1 MLNLLIILFLFGSIL
16 GSFYNVVGLRVPENQ
31 SIVKPRSHCK
41 HCKHTLSYLE
51 LIPILSYV
59 FLGGKCRRCK
69 ESVSALYP
77 AVELLT
83 GTLFAAAPL
92 ILGWTSELIVAW
104 TLVSLM
110 VIIFVSDYKYM
121 IIPNKILFLFGV
133 ILTAERILIPLS
145 PWWDSLVGGVL
156 GFLLLLFIAVISKGG
171 MGGGDIKLYSV
182 IGIALG
188 VKLVLLSFFLATLF
202 GAFLGGIGMLLGVVK
217 KGKPIPFGPFIG
229 MGTLIAYFYGNELIE
244 WYFHSVL

>member
-1 MLNLLIILFLFGSIL
+1 MSI
-16 GSFYNVVGLRVPENQ
+16 
-31 SIVKPRSHCK
+31 
-41 HCKHTLSYLE
+41 
-51 LIPILSYV
+51 
-59 FLGGKCRRCK
+59 
-69 ESVSALYP
+69 SALYP
-77 AVELLT
+77 AAELST

-92 ILGWTSELIVAW
+92 ILGWTSEVIVAW

-121 IIPNKILFLFGV
+121 IIPNKVLLVFGV

-145 PWWDSLVGGVL
+145 PWWDSLAGGIL

-188 VKLVLLSFFLATLF
+188 VKLVLLSFFFSHFVWSIFRWHRHAYRSCE
-202 GAFLGGIGMLLGVVK
+202 
-217 KGKPIPFGPFIG
+217 KGKTNSIRSFYWFGNNNC
-229 MGTLIAYFYGNELIE
+229 LLL
-244 WYFHSVL
+244 WQ

>member
-1 MLNLLIILFLFGSIL
+1 MSI
-16 GSFYNVVGLRVPENQ
+16 
-31 SIVKPRSHCK
+31 
-41 HCKHTLSYLE
+41 
-51 LIPILSYV
+51 
-59 FLGGKCRRCK
+59 
-69 ESVSALYP
+69 SALYP
-77 AVELLT
+77 AAELST
-83 GTLFAAAPL
+83 GTLFAASPL
-92 ILGWTSELIVAW
+92 ILGWTSEVIVAW

-121 IIPNKILFLFGV
+121 IIPNKVLLVFGV

-145 PWWDSLVGGVL
+145 PWWDSLAGGIL

-202 GAFLGGIGMLLGVVK
+202 GAFLGGIGMLIGVVK

-229 MGTLIAYFYGNELIE
+229 LGTIIAYFYGNELIE
-244 WYFHSVL
+244 WYFHGVLWV

>member
-1 MLNLLIILFLFGSIL
+1 MSI
-16 GSFYNVVGLRVPENQ
+16 
-31 SIVKPRSHCK
+31 
-41 HCKHTLSYLE
+41 
-51 LIPILSYV
+51 
-59 FLGGKCRRCK
+59 
-69 ESVSALYP
+69 SALYP
-77 AVELLT
+77 AAELST

-92 ILGWTSELIVAW
+92 ILGWTSEVIVAW

-121 IIPNKILFLFGV
+121 IIPNKVLLVFGV

-145 PWWDSLVGGVL
+145 PWWDSLAGGIL

-202 GAFLGGIGMLLGVVK
+202 GAFLGGTGMLIGVVK

-229 MGTLIAYFYGNELIE
+229 LGTIIAYFYGNELIK
-244 WYFHSVL
+244 WYFHAVL